1 MTKIFPLINN
11 FRSNSYF
18 NAFFLNALVTA
29 LIAAIAIE
37 LRLQLANK
45 NSNIYDFFNKIIHG
59 DELLEYQSFIIEF
72 FITFIISFLVYLMM
86 YLIFDFGGGM
96 MIYTDKEL

>member
-1 MTKIFPLINN
+1 M
-11 FRSNSYF
+11 
-18 NAFFLNALVTA
+18 
-29 LIAAIAIE
+29 
-37 LRLQLANK
+37 
-45 NSNIYDFFNKIIHG
+45 D
-59 DELLEYQSFIIEF
+59 IIEF